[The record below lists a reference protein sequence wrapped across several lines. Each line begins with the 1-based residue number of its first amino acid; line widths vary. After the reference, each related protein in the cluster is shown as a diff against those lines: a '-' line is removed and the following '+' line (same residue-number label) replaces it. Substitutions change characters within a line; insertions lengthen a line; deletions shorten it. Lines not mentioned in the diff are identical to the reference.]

1 MPVGAGVVPAPLV
14 AGGRIAIVSPSGC
27 IDPVLVDRGAEMLR
41 RAGYDVV
48 VGVHARSAHGRF
60 AGTRAE
66 RLADLQAAFDDP
78 LVRVVMCSRGGYGA
92 VQLLRD
98 LDLGGFM
105 RSPKWVVGFSDITA
119 IHALL
124 QANGCASLHAPML
137 KHLVSCGW
145 DDCCVRHLM
154 EVLGGRGFEVA
165 CGAHPLNRLGE
176 AVGVVRGG
184 NLSVLAGLRGTWLD
198 CVGEG
203 TILFLED
210 VGERPYRIDRML
222 WNLELGG
229 VFDRLAGLV
238 VGQFTG
244 YEDDLTM
251 GCGVYDLIA
260 RMVRGRGY
268 PVCFDFPVGHVDA
281 NEPVVCGVRARLS
294 VDAAGAVLRQL

>member
-1 MPVGAGVVPAPLV
+1 MFGGGPVVPAPLGV
-14 AGGRIAIVSPSGC
+14 GGRIAIVSPSGC
-27 IDPVLVDRGAEMLR
+27 VDPVLVDRGAEMLR
-41 RAGYDVV
+41 GAGYDVV
-48 VGVHARSAHGRF
+48 VGDHARGAHGRF
-60 AGTRAE
+60 SGTRTE

-78 LVRVVMCSRGGYGA
+78 SVRVVVCSRGGYGA

-98 LDLGGFM
+98 LDLRGFM

-124 QANGCASLHAPML
+124 GANGCASLHAPML
-137 KHLVSCGW
+137 KHLVGRGW
-145 DDCCVRHLM
+145 DDCCVRHLF
-154 EVLGGRGFEVA
+154 EVLGGKGFDVA
-165 CGAHPLNRLGE
+165 CGWHPLDRPGE
-176 AVGVVRGG
+176 AEGVVTGG
-184 NLSVLAGLRGTWLD
+184 NLSVLAGLRGTGLD
-198 CVGEG
+198 LLAEG
-203 TILFLED
+203 AILFLED

-251 GCGVYDLIA
+251 GCGVYDLVA
-260 RMVRGRGY
+260 RMVAGRGY
-268 PVCFDFPVGHVDA
+268 PVCFGFPVGHVDA

-294 VDAAGAVLRQL
+294 VGAGGVVLRQL